1 MVDDFGSRLDFY
13 PDLPDAGPHR
23 TSQARSASPPAKRQV
38 YRPSGQ
44 SVPWSAVASPSFDR
58 RTALQRLGA
67 ESFDVLVVGGGITGC
82 GVALDAATRGL
93 RTALV
98 EGCDFGCGTS
108 SKSSKLIHGGLRY
121 LQQHDYLLVYEA
133 LHERQRLL
141 NNAPH
146 LVHPLPFLIPL
157 FGRDGALAEGV
168 AKAYSVALWLYDV
181 TGGVRIGRR
190 HRRID
195 ASETLAHFPALRTD
209 RLVASFLYWDAQA
222 DDARLTLALA
232 RTAASR
238 GAVLANYAPV
248 EALMEE
254 GGRVTGA
261 RLVDGSKIRAKAVVN
276 AGGVWSERVA
286 RLAGPESTIPVSIRP
301 AKGIHLAVPAEK
313 LPCDY
318 SAVLTVPGDKR
329 SIFVVPWAAD
339 EAPGPTAP
347 GRYTYLGTT
356 DTDYAGPLEDPQCT
370 AADVEYILKAVNTWT
385 KAGLTPD
392 DVTGTWAGLRPLISD
407 AHSART
413 ADLSRRHRVIT
424 SPTGLVTV
432 TGGKLTTYRIMAADT
447 ADAVADQVAGAGRAG
462 RAARADRSSRL
473 GRLARSRLRPRG
485 RGRTRRLVLVG
496 GEDGGKPATAV
507 LASARRAGLS
517 DEVMGHLTGRHG
529 TETGELVALIEADP
543 TLKEPL
549 VTGLPYLKAE
559 AVYAARHEM
568 VHTLSDVLARRTR
581 ALILDRAATVQAAP
595 MAAALIAPDLGW
607 DAEEQE
613 LQVARFRA
621 EAEAEVTSLAAPASP
636 ISPVAR

>member
-1 MVDDFGSRLDFY
+1 M
-13 PDLPDAGPHR
+13 
-23 TSQARSASPPAKRQV
+23 

-44 SVPWSAVASPSFDR
+44 SVPWATVASPSFDR
-58 RTALQRLGA
+58 RIALERLA
-67 ESFDVLVVGGGITGC
+67 TESFDVLVVGGGVTGC

-141 NNAPH
+141 TNAPH

-195 ASETLAHFPALRTD
+195 ASETLDHFPALRTD
-209 RLVASFLYWDAQA
+209 RLVASFLYWDAQS

-232 RTAASR
+232 RTAAR
-238 GAVLANYAPV
+238 QGAVLANYAPV
-248 EALMEE
+248 ETLTEE
-254 GGRVTGA
+254 GGRVNGA
-261 RLVDGSKIRAKAVVN
+261 RLADGTRIRAKAVIN
-276 AGGVWSERVA
+276 AGGVWSEEVA
-286 RLAGPESTIPVSIRP
+286 RLAGADSTIPVSIRP
-301 AKGIHLAVPAEK
+301 AKGIHLAVPAAK

-318 SAVLTVPGDKR
+318 AAVLTVPGDKR

-339 EAPGPTAP
+339 EAPGPAAP

-356 DTDYAGPLEDPQCT
+356 DTDYDGPLDNPQCT
-370 AADVEYILKAVNTWT
+370 TADVEYILNAVNTWT
-385 KAGLTPD
+385 SAGLTPS

-424 SPTGLVTV
+424 SPNGLVTV

-447 ADAVADQVAGAGRAG
+447 VDAVMDQMARPGRP
-462 RAARADRSSRL
+462 RRPARPSRPRRPARPGGTGRL
-473 GRLARSRLRPRG
+473 GRLGRMANILLRPRG
-485 RGRTRRLVLVG
+485 RGRTRKLALVG
-496 GEDGGKPATAV
+496 GEGGGTPPAAV
-507 LASARRAGLS
+507 LDSARRAGLS
-517 DEVMGHLTGRHG
+517 DDAIKHLAGRHG
-529 TETGELVALIEADP
+529 TETGEVVALIESDP

-549 VTGLPYLKAE
+549 VTGLPYVKAE
-559 AVYAARHEM
+559 AVYSARHEM
-568 VHTLSDVLARRTR
+568 MHTLSDLLARRTR
-581 ALILDRAATVQAAP
+581 ALILDRAAAVQAAP
-595 MAAALIAPDLGW
+595 MAAALIAPELGW
-607 DAEEQE
+607 DAEEQA
-613 LQVARFRA
+613 LQLTRFQA
-621 EAEAEVTSLAAPASP
+621 EAEAEVTSLAAPAPQASP
-636 ISPVAR
+636 ISPAAR

>member
-1 MVDDFGSRLDFY
+1 MY
-13 PDLPDAGPHR
+13 
-23 TSQARSASPPAKRQV
+23 SAT
-38 YRPSGQ
+38 GQ
-44 SVPWSAVASPSFDR
+44 SIPWSAVASPPFDR
-58 RTALQRLGA
+58 RTSLERLAA
-67 ESFDVLVVGGGITGC
+67 ETFDLLVVGGGVTGC

-98 EGCDFGCGTS
+98 EGRDFGSGTS
-108 SKSSKLIHGGLRY
+108 SKSSKMVHGGLRY

-141 NNAPH
+141 TNAPH

-195 ASETLAHFPALRTD
+195 AAETLAHFPALRTD

-222 DDARLTLALA
+222 DDARVTLALA

-248 EALMEE
+248 EALIEDR
-254 GGRVTGA
+254 GRVAGA
-261 RLVDGSKIRAKAVVN
+261 RLADGTVVRAETVVN
-276 AGGVWSERVA
+276 AGGVWSEEVA
-286 RLAGPESTIPVSIRP
+286 RLAGPGSTIPVSIRP
-301 AKGIHLAVPAEK
+301 AKGIHLVVPAEK

-318 SAVLTVPGDKR
+318 AAVLTVPGDKR

-339 EAPGPTAP
+339 EALRPAGP

-356 DTDYAGPLEDPQCT
+356 DTDYAGPLDDPQCT
-370 AADVEYILKAVNTWT
+370 TEDVDYILKAVNTWT
-385 KAGLTPD
+385 SAGLTPN

-424 SPTGLVTV
+424 SPNGLVTV

-447 ADAVADQVAGAGRAG
+447 VDAVRDQMAGAGGSG
-462 RAARADRSSRL
+462 RSGQFGRMIRTRL
-473 GRLARSRLRPRG
+473 GPRR
-485 RGRTRRLVLVG
+485 RGPTRRLALIG
-496 GEDGGKPATAV
+496 GEDGGKPTGAV
-507 LASARRAGLS
+507 VDAARGAGMSGEVIRHLA
-517 DEVMGHLTGRHG
+517 GRHG
-529 TETGELVALIEADP
+529 TETGQLVALVEADP
-543 TLKEPL
+543 TLAEPL
-549 VTGLPYLKAE
+549 VPGLPYIKAE
-559 AVYAARHEM
+559 AIYAARHEM

-595 MAAALIAPDLGW
+595 VAAALIAPVLGW
-607 DAEEQE
+607 DAEERDR
-613 LQVARFRA
+613 QVARFRA
-621 EAEAEVTSLAAPASP
+621 QAEAEVASLAAPVSPASP
-636 ISPVAR
+636 ISPVSS